1 LSLKIDYLYLHES
14 VGCLDTVELCLE
26 DRVLDGVVAGRRDVG
41 DGAHALWRQHHLV
54 LRDQVVLTDVAVDVA
69 AAHVRPDPEIEQR
82 GYLLKKNCLNY
93 KLQPNKAANKLSAS
107 DLSPEKRA
115 EKNSEK

>member
-1 LSLKIDYLYLHES
+1 
-14 VGCLDTVELCLE
+14 
-26 DRVLDGVVAGRRDVG
+26 
-41 DGAHALWRQHHLV
+41 
-54 LRDQVVLTDVAVDVA
+54 
-69 AAHVRPDPEIEQR
+69 VRPDPEIEQR

-93 KLQPNKAANKLSAS
+93 KFQPNKAANKLSAS